1 MFKCNFSKIKGFK
14 CGEKG
19 RMFWKWQI
27 QCRYSALGV
36 FLSFFFLLY
45 ACFFVF
51 KKKNYANISC
61 RNGETSRSVTMTT

>member
-51 KKKNYANISC
+51 KKKTMLISAA
-61 RNGETSRSVTMTT
+61 GMEKPAVVLP